1 MKLMASFLAGV
12 LVTGVT
18 MGLMTAPVL
27 RAAEPETDG
36 SGFDL
41 SNLLPDIGR
50 IYREALTSPFR
61 EAEAEIYDEEV
72 AAYYRKLMDNT
83 GLSEIIAE
91 SEAENKD

>member
-18 MGLMTAPVL
+18 MGMISAPVL
-27 RAAEPETDG
+27 RAAEPETDEA
-36 SGFDL
+36 SFAL
-41 SNLLPDIGR
+41 SDLLPDIGR
-50 IYREALTSPFR
+50 IYREALTSPFK
-61 EAEAEIYDEEV
+61 EAEAQIYDDDI

-83 GLSEIIAE
+83 GLTEMIAE